1 MRTIQL
7 NTQINIQSMM
17 NMTDEEFKANV
28 LKLLKD
34 IKDEIFKLNYDTN
47 LIWRKD

>member
-1 MRTIQL
+1 
-7 NTQINIQSMM
+7 MM

-34 IKDEIFKLNYDTN
+34 IKDEIFKFNYDTN